1 MMAGTMKTRL
11 MAIFFFTAA
20 LADAALH
27 LMYVGTY
34 TKQESKGIYVFR
46 FDDKTGVASPLG
58 LAAEASN
65 PSWLTFHPNGKVL
78 YAVNETGDYQGQK
91 SGAVS
96 AFTIDHATGKLKKLN
111 TVPSRG
117 ADPCHI
123 VVDHA
128 GLKLFV
134 ANYTGGS
141 VAEFPIK
148 LDGALGEASQFVQH
162 TGSSVNPDRQSSP
175 HAHSVNI
182 ARDGRFVFVADLGLD
197 EVLAYD
203 LDLRPL
209 STPFARVQPGLGP
222 RHMVFSANG
231 KFAYV
236 MTEMGGSVTVFAY
249 DAKQGTFKELSNV
262 STLPAGYKGEKSGA
276 EIALHPSGKYLYASN
291 RGNSTI
297 AMFTVDKATGGIALA
312 DATPTGGKTPRN
324 FAIDPTGTW
333 LLAANQDTN
342 NIVVFQID
350 RKTGKL
356 SATGKNLPVS
366 MPVSIAFTSA
376 K

>member
-1 MMAGTMKTRL
+1 MKTRI
-11 MAIFFFTAA
+11 MATFLFAAA
-20 LADAALH
+20 LAQGAQY
-27 LMYVGTY
+27 LMYVGTF
-34 TKQESKGIYVFR
+34 TKHDSKGIYVFR

-65 PSWLTFHPNGKVL
+65 PSWLALHPNGKYL
-78 YAVNETGDYQGQK
+78 YVANEDDNYQGQK
-91 SGAVS
+91 SGAVT
-96 AFTIDHATGKLKKLN
+96 AYTIDHATGKLAKIN

-117 ADPCHI
+117 PGPCHV

-128 GLKLFV
+128 GLVLFA
-134 ANYTGGS
+134 ANYAGGS
-141 VAEFPIK
+141 VASFPIK
-148 LDGALGEASQFVQH
+148 LDGALGEASHFVQH
-162 TGSSVNPDRQSSP
+162 TGSSVDPERQTAP
-175 HAHSVNI
+175 HAHSANI
-182 ARDGRFVFVADLGLD
+182 APDNRFVFIADLGLD

-203 LDLRPL
+203 LELRPH
-209 STPFARVQPGLGP
+209 STPFARVKPGLGP

-249 DAKQGTFKELSNV
+249 DVKQGTFKELNNIS
-262 STLPAGYKGEKSGA
+262 SLPPGYKGETSGA
-276 EIALHPSGKYLYASN
+276 EIALHPTGKYLYVSN

-297 AMFTVDKATGGIALA
+297 SVFTVDKATGGLTLV

-324 FAIDPTGTW
+324 FAVDPSGNW
-333 LLAANQDTN
+333 LMAANQDTN
-342 NIVVFQID
+342 NIGIFQID

-356 SATGKNLPVS
+356 TATGKTLPVS
-366 MPVSIAFTSA
+366 MPVCVTFTKA